1 MLCNKLPHIQLKL
14 AFQLGKADVYCCGEI
29 DLILHLSYPVL
40 FDDYGV
46 CNSGTEV
53 IHQQS
58 CKYLL
63 LYRCFPFGMEVHQ
76 AYRVFKKSERS
87 LNAPPEMV
95 QFLQLFRRE
104 FIRVERCTDYLIISI
119 VKLKLYKT

>member
-1 MLCNKLPHIQLKL
+1 MKLSLEINSEKAPKLLPRASAHPIQLKL
-14 AFQLGKADVYCCGEI
+14 AFQQVKADEYCCGEI
-29 DLILHLSYPVL
+29 DLILHLTFPVL

-63 LYRCFPFGMEVHQ
+63 LYRCLPM
-76 AYRVFKKSERS
+76 
-87 LNAPPEMV
+87 
-95 QFLQLFRRE
+95 
-104 FIRVERCTDYLIISI
+104 
-119 VKLKLYKT
+119 